1 MKKSF
6 YFVEDRSL
14 EVYPV
19 GSHQLNAHSLLYV
32 FVCLF
37 VIVWVNILLLHE
49 VHEISL
55 LLRFHTRCFQSIF
68 INWERR

>member
-14 EVYPV
+14 EFYPV

-55 LLRFHTRCFQSIF
+55 AS
-68 INWERR
+68 